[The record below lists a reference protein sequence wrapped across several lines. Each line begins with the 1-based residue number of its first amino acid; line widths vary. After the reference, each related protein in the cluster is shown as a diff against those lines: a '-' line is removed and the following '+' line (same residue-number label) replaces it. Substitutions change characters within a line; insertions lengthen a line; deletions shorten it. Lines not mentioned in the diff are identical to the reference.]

1 MEGVSSKD
9 TFSINLIL
17 WNYKNVFNVNLFIY
31 FFHFV
36 TNIKIV
42 KYVFLRDTFY
52 NSTKSN
58 LC

>member
-9 TFSINLIL
+9 TFSINSIL

-42 KYVFLRDTFY
+42 KYVFLRDNF
-52 NSTKSN
+52 SIN
-58 LC
+58 LIL